1 MNNNVLFTLMLIV
14 FISYVG
20 FIWIRYGV
28 QKSISDS
35 YYRLPQGYKFLFTLF
50 TWGFAYPAAILASNV
65 WITPAAMLICLVG
78 VARDFKN
85 IKVLKF
91 FHMFAAYTGVVLS
104 QIGIWIYYD
113 MWYLTIGFIILSG
126 TLFLLNTKNKI
137 WYIELLAF
145 GSICVVLGLNL

>member
-1 MNNNVLFTLMLIV
+1 MLTV
-14 FISYVG
+14 FISYVS

-35 YYRLPQGYKFLFTLF
+35 YYRLPEKSKYLFTYF
-50 TWGFAYPAAILASNV
+50 CWGFAFPAAILAHNI

-91 FHMFAAYTGVVLS
+91 FHMFAAYTGVLLS
-104 QIGIWIYYD
+104 QIGIWVYYD
-113 MWYLTIGFIILSG
+113 MWYLTISFIIISG
-126 TLFLLNTKNKI
+126 TLYILNVKNKI
-137 WYIELLAF
+137 FWVELLAF
-145 GSICVVLGLNL
+145 GMICFILGINL